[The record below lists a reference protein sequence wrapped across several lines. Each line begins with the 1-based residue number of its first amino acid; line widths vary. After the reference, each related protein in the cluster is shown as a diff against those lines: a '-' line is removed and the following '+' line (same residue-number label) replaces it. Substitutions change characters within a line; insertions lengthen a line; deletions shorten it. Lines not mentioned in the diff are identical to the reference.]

1 MIDFFRIF
9 YIQIDSFVQIDLADL
24 YEQNEIFH
32 KINPSEQFPMMKS
45 RSLANGYSFSTDYSQ
60 SIIPDNKQFIVQS
73 IFQIVVQIIVSL

>member
-9 YIQIDSFVQIDLADL
+9 YIQIDSFVQIDL

-32 KINPSEQFPMMKS
+32 KINRSEQFPMMKS